1 MHVRY
6 GHDYTVVLRLDMP
19 IPETAKNAKAYSAR
33 GWCVFELRVSSMKSE
48 LSRTA
53 SHSNTDIAMV
63 PIGPEDFSKDLEQ
76 LHFTNGF

>member
-1 MHVRY
+1 
-6 GHDYTVVLRLDMP
+6 
-19 IPETAKNAKAYSAR
+19 
-33 GWCVFELRVSSMKSE
+33 MKSE
-48 LSRTA
+48 LSRTV

>member
-1 MHVRY
+1 
-6 GHDYTVVLRLDMP
+6 MP
-19 IPETAKNAKAYSAR
+19 IPETAKNAKAYSAQE
-33 GWCVFELRVSSMKSE
+33 CVFELRVSSMKSE
-48 LSRTA
+48 LSRTV